1 MLEQNVGKNEQWPP
15 RKEPEK
21 RLQIPREFY
30 ELRVYRIRSK
40 RYRKEEVVGEKFY
53 YNTCDI

>member
-1 MLEQNVGKNEQWPP
+1 MLEQNVADNKELPP

-21 RLQIPREFY
+21 RLQISRAFY
-30 ELRVYRIRSK
+30 ELRVNSIRSK
-40 RYRKEEVVGEKFY
+40 RYRKEEVIGEKFY